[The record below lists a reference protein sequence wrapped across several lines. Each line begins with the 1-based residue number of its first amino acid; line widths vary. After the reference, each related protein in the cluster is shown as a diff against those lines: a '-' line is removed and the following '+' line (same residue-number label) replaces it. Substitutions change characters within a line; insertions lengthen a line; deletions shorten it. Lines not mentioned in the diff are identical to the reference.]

1 MSSTVKLNELP
12 GKRMNLLKISLFFCS
27 ITTDPSF
34 IFLKLIPDRE
44 INVQH
49 ESKVQQRSQLLFKGT
64 YPLIKPLKLGLLPKE
79 VIPFKGRFVKVQKNK
94 MLVATTETDRIAN
107 CLFLKDLLS
116 GVLDLGNKYVPKV
129 MQFQKLDLLIT
140 TSRSNNSTISHL
152 FFWALGIQY

>member
-1 MSSTVKLNELP
+1 
-12 GKRMNLLKISLFFCS
+12 
-27 ITTDPSF
+27 
-34 IFLKLIPDRE
+34 
-44 INVQH
+44 
-49 ESKVQQRSQLLFKGT
+49 
-64 YPLIKPLKLGLLPKE
+64 
-79 VIPFKGRFVKVQKNK
+79 